1 MGIRAT
7 FCVIVSFDE
16 NVQERDCIVF
26 SKFNGKF
33 DICLTVIEV
42 LQELGCR
49 VFIVKQGEGI
59 D

>member
-1 MGIRAT
+1 M
-7 FCVIVSFDE
+7 IVSFDE